1 MPTAEARRHFVLT
14 ATVVYFLVILPL
26 NACDRRTEIRGLLAN
41 AIEWAHPYER
51 TRSLKG
57 FKAFLLRGNVVELA
71 VAVVIGAAFSKIV
84 DSFVKGVINPVV
96 GAFGTKNLDGYAWCL
111 KNHCTVTA
119 VGEVKS
125 GVAIAWGSVL
135 GSTLTFVMTAAVVYF
150 LLILPMNK
158 LNERRKAGQ
167 PVTPEPVS
175 ELDVLTEIRDLLARD
190 AATGRGSVPAPADYH
205 AYNKSRQ

>member
-1 MPTAEARRHFVLT
+1 
-14 ATVVYFLVILPL
+14 
-26 NACDRRTEIRGLLAN
+26 
-41 AIEWAHPYER
+41 
-51 TRSLKG
+51 LKG

-96 GAFGTKNLDGYAWCL
+96 GAFGTKNLDGYAWCI
-111 KNHCTVTA
+111 KPPCTVVAAT
-119 VGEVKS
+119 GEVKN
-125 GVAIAWGSVL
+125 GVAVAWGTVL
-135 GSTLTFVMTAAVVYF
+135 GATLTFVMTAAVVYF

-167 PVTPEPVS
+167 PEPAELVT
-175 ELDVLTEIRDLLARD
+175 ELDVLTEIRDLLARE
-190 AATGRGSVPAPADYH
+190 AATGHGSVPAPADYN